1 MDVQNFLTNKVGS
14 EGLPILNKEDWRT
27 VHADVSSDDF
37 REEIAEWIV
46 MHEPPYPRKVSLQN
60 PQKADNKFLE
70 LCAKSMDKHIKPV
83 EQTHDVLEKF
93 DDYRRPY
100 SSHGLGVIDCGSE
113 YNIVSDYDMYEE
125 RMKCGSTHTA
135 SPMEKWKNKKELAAL
150 FKFFYRLGNDELQIG
165 TYIGAFRI
173 GSYLATQFKPPVA
186 KAIYEMTRAEKVLDT
201 SCGWGDRLT
210 AFYATPKAKT
220 YVGCDPNGDTWVR
233 YQYMCRRYEKLL
245 GYVGDP
251 IKIVNEN
258 CFVSKGVKNVTIFRS
273 GAEDLPWD
281 DLADDF
287 DCTFTSPPYFAT
299 ERYAEGSKFEDDQS
313 WKKFGEYE
321 SWRDNFF
328 IPVTEQSYLHC
339 KEGGHCLVNIL
350 DPVVKNKRYRAGD
363 DLIDFMEAKYSNSF
377 IGQIGMRYMQRPKKT
392 ESKAELDKFL
402 AKCYIENIWTFRKG
416 EKKFDL
422 FKGSTLEDF
431 FI

>member
-14 EGLPILNKEDWRT
+14 EGLPILSKEDWRT
-27 VHADVSSDDF
+27 VHAEVSSDDF

-210 AFYATPKAKT
+210 AFYASPKAKT

-245 GYVGDP
+245 GYV
-251 IKIVNEN
+251 
-258 CFVSKGVKNVTIFRS
+258 SKSEVIHK
-273 GAEDLPWD
+273 D
-281 DLADDF
+281 DMV
-287 DCTFTSPPYFAT
+287 
-299 ERYAEGSKFEDDQS
+299 E
-313 WKKFGEYE
+313 
-321 SWRDNFF
+321 
-328 IPVTEQSYLHC
+328 I
-339 KEGGHCLVNIL
+339 
-350 DPVVKNKRYRAGD
+350 
-363 DLIDFMEAKYSNSF
+363 
-377 IGQIGMRYMQRPKKT
+377 
-392 ESKAELDKFL
+392 
-402 AKCYIENIWTFRKG
+402 
-416 EKKFDL
+416 
-422 FKGSTLEDF
+422 
-431 FI
+431 